1 MTREQT
7 DKQLRERHGAGYD
20 RWAERVSKF
29 QHKKLGHL
37 SEAERQLI
45 FDLVDD
51 LGLAND
57 VDFLER
63 IGSLAEADE
72 AQTMAISPDPQP
84 FQSPPIEAAKPQP
97 QKLSP
102 EQEARRKEFEDPNS
116 ETSRRWLQGD
126 EKLNSERMAIYEAMY
141 AGQKVEIT

>member
-84 FQSPPIEAAKPQP
+84 FQSPPIEA
-97 QKLSP
+97 
-102 EQEARRKEFEDPNS
+102 
-116 ETSRRWLQGD
+116 
-126 EKLNSERMAIYEAMY
+126 
-141 AGQKVEIT
+141 